1 MSNGTDRIEALET
14 ALAHAERTIQ
24 DLSDIAVAQARDM
37 DGLRLELRRL
47 TLRLERL
54 EAGDDDFAFP
64 GPGD

>member
-1 MSNGTDRIEALET
+1 MNGADRIEVLET
-14 ALAHAERTIQ
+14 ALAHAERTLQ
-24 DLSDIAVAQARDM
+24 DLSDVAAAQARDL

-54 EAGDDDFAFP
+54 EAGGEDFGFA